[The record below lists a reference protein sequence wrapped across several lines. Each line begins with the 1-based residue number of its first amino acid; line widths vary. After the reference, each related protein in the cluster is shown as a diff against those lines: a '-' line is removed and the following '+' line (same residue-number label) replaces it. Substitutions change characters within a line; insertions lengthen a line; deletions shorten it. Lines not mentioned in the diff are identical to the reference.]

1 MPHHTESNTPPAF
14 ANEAILRMEPILQRV
29 QGEFLEMP
37 GLRLTDAQARRLWGL
52 DAATCAALL
61 DALVTAKFLFRTRD
75 GAVMRIERATPVK
88 TKLSP
93 CATGL
98 TAA

>member
-1 MPHHTESNTPPAF
+1 MPHHVKAHPSSENDPTAKMDE
-14 ANEAILRMEPILQRV
+14 ILSRV

-37 GLRLTDAQARRLWGL
+37 GLRLTEAQARRLWGL

-61 DALVTAKFLFRTRD
+61 DALVAAKFLFRTRD
-75 GAVMRIERATPVK
+75 GAVMRIEQAAPVK
-88 TKLSP
+88 AKLFP
-93 CATGL
+93 RAPGL

>member
-1 MPHHTESNTPPAF
+1 
-14 ANEAILRMEPILQRV
+14 
-29 QGEFLEMP
+29 
-37 GLRLTDAQARRLWGL
+37 
-52 DAATCAALL
+52 LL

-88 TKLSP
+88 ATLSP
-93 CATGL
+93 RAAGL

>member
-1 MPHHTESNTPPAF
+1 MPHQIKADSSSLNDPTAKMDE
-14 ANEAILRMEPILQRV
+14 ILWRV

-37 GLRLTDAQARRLWGL
+37 GLRLTEAQVRRLWGL

-75 GAVMRIERATPVK
+75 GAVMRVEHAAPVK
-88 TKLSP
+88 AKLSP
-93 CATGL
+93 RGTGL

>member
-1 MPHHTESNTPPAF
+1 MPHQTDAPSPLLHDPISNMEDT
-14 ANEAILRMEPILQRV
+14 LRRI

-37 GLRLTDAQARRLWGL
+37 GLRLTEAQARRLWGI

-88 TKLSP
+88 ATLSP
-93 CATGL
+93 RAVGL